1 MPGPRKNLTPLDM
14 KMMGLAFNQGGV
26 INFLGK
32 QPEVTAPVRAQSHAD
47 SPPVQLAYITDA
59 EKDLLVKSNIHGSMD
74 GKPNPGP
81 AGLPSLD
88 DFFNIPGG
96 GVGGGNVGT
105 GQSYQ
110 SQSDY
115 GIGAGQAVG
124 GGQGGT
130 GGQVF
135 TQQSD
140 GSYQQDNQAT
150 ESAAQIA
157 QNLQEKIAV
166 EAAKKQ
172 AEALAQT
179 GVEQAQEVQDTLLG
193 RIKTKIMGGGEGG
206 NLDLTKEEA
215 YAKLPGGMHPL
226 RKQYEY
232 LKEKYGPNWANTTQ
246 AKVLEG
252 YPSGV
257 PVERGGG
264 LGARSDET
272 DAELIGPTNVDDIP
286 MYDPVT
292 GKYRSLEERQALA
305 EAAQARLNALNQFAG
320 MGSGGIGSL
329 SAAEAGASGFD
340 LSKLDPKQLR
350 LGLSPDQYFRFR
362 QQLMAA
368 DPTAENQLY
377 KDTFP
382 YSSGAGLSTLFEK
395 FAPMPLKALAGM
407 LPERDLSGYQQNIDP
422 ISVGFEP
429 LPVPD
434 QSNSNEPV
442 RRPGFMPIIPLP
454 DPSQPE
460 RPRYPLPGD
469 PKRPPF
475 DPPFMP
481 DGGNFPLPVGINAFN
496 PMFLGPSFKGSRY
509 TNRGV
514 SPAFYEA
521 LSRFA

>member
-1 MPGPRKNLTPLDM
+1 MAKEIKNYLKSVKD
-14 KMMGLAFNQGGV
+14 
-26 INFLGK
+26 
-32 QPEVTAPVRAQSHAD
+32 VTAPLNWKSSPD
-47 SPPVQLAYITDA
+47 SPPTQLAYVTKPEIDM
-59 EKDLLVKSNIHGSMD
+59 LVKANIHGSMN
-74 GKPNPGP
+74 GKPNKGP
-81 AGLPSLD
+81 KGIISLD
-88 DFFNIPGG
+88 GG
-96 GVGGGNVGT
+96 GSFTDETGGYSGSTTPPPNQPRPPVFGSTGATGGGGSS
-105 GQSYQ
+105 G
-110 SQSDY
+110 DY
-115 GIGAGQAVG
+115 NPNLNPNQTVPDNNQNNENNQNNNEA
-124 GGQGGT
+124 QGVVYT
-130 GGQVF
+130 IDQFV
-135 TQQSD
+135 
-140 GSYQQDNQAT
+140 NK
-150 ESAAQIA
+150 EEEEKKNLAQKGKDIA
-157 QNLQEKIAV
+157 QGIMTNL
-166 EAAKKQ
+166 
-172 AEALAQT
+172 
-179 GVEQAQEVQDTLLG
+179 
-193 RIKTKIMGGGEGG
+193 MGGGESG

-252 YPSGV
+252 YLSGV

-305 EAAQARLNALNQFAG
+305 EAAQARLDALNQFAG

-496 PMFLGPSFKGSRY
+496 PMFLGPSFRGSRY

>member
-1 MPGPRKNLTPLDM
+1 MAKEIKNYL
-14 KMMGLAFNQGGV
+14 KSV
-26 INFLGK
+26 KEI
-32 QPEVTAPVRAQSHAD
+32 TAPLNWKSAPD
-47 SPPVQLAYITDA
+47 SPPTQLAYVTQPEIDM
-59 EKDLLVKSNIHGSMD
+59 LVKANIHGSMN
-74 GKPNPGP
+74 GKPNKGP
-81 AGLPSLD
+81 KGIISLD
-88 DFFNIPGG
+88 GG
-96 GVGGGNVGT
+96 GIEEAYSEKISDKPFSSNVISSGSSGSNNPYQQAAESMLSQGITSLSGT
-105 GQSYQ
+105 
-110 SQSDY
+110 
-115 GIGAGQAVG
+115 
-124 GGQGGT
+124 T
-130 GGQVF
+130 GGQQGSQAA
-135 TQQSD
+135 QQ
-140 GSYQQDNQAT
+140 QQDQGFQT
-150 ESAAQIA
+150 IQ
-157 QNLQEKIAV
+157 QE
-166 EAAKKQ
+166 
-172 AEALAQT
+172 
-179 GVEQAQEVQDTLLG
+179 AQEANQLDQMLQDMGLTKEEKEKQTLAEKG
-193 RIKTKIMGGGEGG
+193 KDVAQGIMTKLMGGGEGG
-206 NLDLTKEEA
+206 NLKLTKEEA

-232 LKEKYGPNWANTTQ
+232 LKEKYGDNWANTTQ

-252 YPSGV
+252 YLSGV

-496 PMFLGPSFKGSRY
+496 PMFLGPSFRGSRY